1 MFSASGSDDEK
12 FYLSTQSIT
21 TRSNEEDQ
29 AIGTPLGRLATSES
43 SKTGSAAATL
53 RAAGRHFW
61 IWLFI
66 VFLFAATYGVIN
78 RYIITSVIVQG
89 RSMAP
94 TLEDGERYLLNRWT
108 YTYRPP
114 ERGEVVV
121 LRDPGHSDL
130 AIKRIVGIP
139 GDSIQ
144 LKRGGVLING
154 KPFVEAY
161 LASGTRTYAPDM
173 QEQLV
178 MLGEDQYF
186 VLGDNRQVSEDSR
199 FYGPVHRQRIVGCIT
214 R

>member
-1 MFSASGSDDEK
+1 MLSASGNQDEK
-12 FYLSTQSIT
+12 FYLSTPTIPIRT
-21 TRSNEEDQ
+21 NEEDQ
-29 AIGTPLGRLATSES
+29 VIGSPLGRLAASEPAQ
-43 SKTGSAAATL
+43 TGSTATAL
-53 RAAGRHFW
+53 RAAGQFW
-61 IWLFI
+61 VWLFI
-66 VFLFAATYGVIN
+66 LFLFAATYGVIN

-89 RSMAP
+89 RSMTP

-108 YTYRPP
+108 YTYRAP
-114 ERGEVVV
+114 ERGDVIV
-121 LRDPGHSDL
+121 LRDPGYRDL

-144 LKRGGVLING
+144 LKRGAVLING

-186 VLGDNRQVSEDSR
+186 VLGDNRGVSEDSR
-199 FYGPVHRQRIVGCIT
+199 FYGPIHRERIVGCIT

>member
-1 MFSASGSDDEK
+1 MLSASGNHDEK
-12 FYLSTQSIT
+12 FYLSTQTIPSRT
-21 TRSNEEDQ
+21 NEEDQ
-29 AIGTPLGRLATSES
+29 VIGTPLGRLATSEPAQS
-43 SKTGSAAATL
+43 RSTAVAL
-53 RAAGRHFW
+53 RAAKQFW

-66 VFLFAATYGVIN
+66 LFLFAGTYGVIN

-108 YTYRPP
+108 YTYRAP
-114 ERGEVVV
+114 ERGDVVV

-130 AIKRIVGIP
+130 AIKRIVGVP

-173 QEQLV
+173 HEQLI
-178 MLGEDQYF
+178 MLGDDQYF
-186 VLGDNRQVSEDSR
+186 VLGDNRAVSEDSR
-199 FYGPVHRQRIVGCIT
+199 FYGPIHRQRIVGCIT

>member
-1 MFSASGSDDEK
+1 MLSVSGGNDDK
-12 FYLSTQSIT
+12 IYLSTQSIPI
-21 TRSNEEDQ
+21 RPNEEDQ
-29 AIGTPLGRLATSES
+29 AIGTPLGRLVTAES
-43 SKTGSAAATL
+43 SPSGRTATL

-66 VFLFAATYGVIN
+66 LFLFATTYGVIN

-108 YTYRPP
+108 YSYRAP
-114 ERGEVVV
+114 ERGDVVV
-121 LRDPGHSDL
+121 LHDPGHSDL

-144 LKRGGVLING
+144 LKRGAVLING

-161 LASGTRTYAPDM
+161 LASGTRTYAPDR

-186 VLGDNRQVSEDSR
+186 VLGDNRAVSEDSR
-199 FYGPVHRQRIVGCIT
+199 FYGPIHRARIVGCIT